1 MNLNTRLCMHSCA
14 KGLMKKRLILM
25 QKFPIRLAHLGDYCS
40 TSAEMNLKTGKENN
54 DNL

>member
-1 MNLNTRLCMHSCA
+1 MHSCA